1 MSDEAY
7 MARALRLAALGRGWT
22 NPNPMVGAI
31 IVSGT
36 HVLAEGYHHRYG
48 DLHAE
53 RDALKSAMR
62 KGLDVVSFLNFKPF
76 KLYFTNNSSPINSSG
91 LFSTQILDPCSLT
104 KSQILFNISL

>member
-1 MSDEAY
+1 MFDEAY

-53 RDALKSAMR
+53 RDALKHRRSEER
-62 KGLDVVSFLNFKPF
+62 RVGKECRSRW
-76 KLYFTNNSSPINSSG
+76 SPYH
-91 LFSTQILDPCSLT
+91 
-104 KSQILFNISL
+104 